1 LLTNEHIRM
10 FNLANEDYTYY
21 KQLLTEWRNRSA
33 EKQDKVRQQRIMYAE
48 KRRRI
53 ADELN

>member
-1 LLTNEHIRM
+1 M

-48 KRRRI
+48 NRRRI